1 MTKRRQILEGLTY
14 ALQGLNS
21 RIRASLLT
29 EIVDYL
35 PQDLNEE
42 VLQKAFIATKSIRDE
57 GVRLNVLKSLA
68 HKLPPDLLPEAIAID
83 KVIKSSRLA
92 YAQALKV
99 LTPLLPS
106 DLLLEALDVARDPN
120 LNSEYTIAL
129 ALSVLAD
136 ELPEEL
142 QTEVALE
149 ALTAAESIPS
159 GDYSDVYRSAAL
171 TAVADVVPEALQAEV
186 LQKALDSARG
196 VEDECCRSISLANLV
211 SKLPEVLQ
219 AEVLLEALDSA
230 KGVEDECC
238 HSISLAANLVS
249 KLPEV
254 LQSEVLQKA
263 LDAVRD
269 NRVDWSAIALLILIP
284 KLPLGLLPE
293 ALTIARDIQQESDR
307 AMALIAITAR
317 LPEVLPE
324 TFALV
329 KSIKYKSRGIVR
341 KQGYFE
347 AMTAI
352 VPNLLLSELL
362 PGSGDKRK
370 VPIAMAPHL
379 SSELLPE
386 AFDIA
391 KDIPLRWDRI
401 PVLIAL
407 ASRMSKM
414 PNDELLPLWQ
424 TTKHWLS
431 QQSGQELAHHVLAL
445 SAVIHAIGGQEAMV
459 EALIEIQ
466 NAERWQQ

>member
-29 EIVDYL
+29 EIADYL
-35 PQDLNEE
+35 PQDLKEE

-68 HKLPPDLLPEAIAID
+68 HKLPPDLLPEAIAIG

-129 ALSVLAD
+129 ALSALAD

-149 ALTAAESIPS
+149 ALASAESIPS

-211 SKLPEVLQ
+211 SKLPPEELQ
-219 AEVLLEALDSA
+219 AEVLQEALDSA
-230 KGVEDECC
+230 RGVEEECYD
-238 HSISLAANLVS
+238 SISLANLVPD
-249 KLPEV
+249 LPPEE
-254 LQSEVLQKA
+254 LQQI
-263 LDAVRD
+263 LDVFRD
-269 NRVDWSAIALLILIP
+269 NRVDWGAIALLILIP
-284 KLPLGLLPE
+284 KLPLDLLPE
-293 ALTIARDIQQESDR
+293 ALTIARVIQQKSDR

-329 KSIKYKSRGIVR
+329 KSIKYESRGIVR

-424 TTKHWLS
+424 TTRHWLS

-445 SAVIHAIGGQEAMV
+445 TAVIYAIGGSEAV
-459 EALIEIQ
+459 TESLIEIQ
-466 NAERWQQ
+466 DVKRWQA

>member
-1 MTKRRQILEGLTY
+1 MTKRRQILETLTY

-35 PQDLNEE
+35 PQDLKEE

-68 HKLPPDLLPEAIAID
+68 HKLPPDLLPEAFAIG

-92 YAQALKV
+92 CAQALKV
-99 LTPLLPS
+99 LTPLLPL
-106 DLLLEALDVARDPN
+106 DLLLEALDVARDSN

-129 ALSVLAD
+129 ALSALAD

-149 ALTAAESIPS
+149 ALAAAESIPS

-171 TAVADVVPEALQAEV
+171 TTVVDVVPEALRAKV

-219 AEVLLEALDSA
+219 TEVLQEALDST
-230 KGVEDECC
+230 KGVEEESRY
-238 HSISLAANLVS
+238 SISSLANLMPD
-249 KLPEV
+249 LPPEV
-254 LQSEVLQKA
+254 LQSEELQQA

-269 NRVDWSAIALLILIP
+269 NRVDWGAVALLILIP
-284 KLPLGLLPE
+284 KLPLDLLPE
-293 ALTIARDIQQESDR
+293 ALTIARDIPLESDR
-307 AMALIAITAR
+307 AMVLIAITAR

-329 KSIKYKSRGIVR
+329 KSIKYESRGIVR
-341 KQGYFE
+341 KKFYFE

-362 PGSGDKRK
+362 PEPGYKHR

-414 PNDELLPLWQ
+414 PKDELLPLWQ
-424 TTKHWLS
+424 TMRNWLS
-431 QQSGQELAHHVLAL
+431 QQSRQEFAHHVLTL
-445 SAVIHAIGGQEAMV
+445 TPVIYAIGGQEAVV

-466 NAERWQQ
+466 NVERW